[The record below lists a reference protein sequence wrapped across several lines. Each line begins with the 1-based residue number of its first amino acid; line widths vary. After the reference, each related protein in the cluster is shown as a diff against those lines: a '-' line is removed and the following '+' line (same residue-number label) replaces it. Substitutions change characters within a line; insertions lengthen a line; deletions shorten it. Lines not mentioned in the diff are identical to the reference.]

1 MMQNFRVLIAAAAT
15 VVLVSGASDARAQ
28 VERHILTIEKSNVYI
43 DGDRVPEGELPRSLR
58 LTNLNNLSASMNFT
72 GDALLELNGQVYQLE
87 DGRLVEADADV
98 ARDGRVMVF
107 FSDPENE
114 NATFRVL
121 SRGEPS
127 DSYVGAYSSFDRRP
141 YGIAM
146 DNYFDAFESK
156 AREFEA
162 IRGEI
167 VVQNREQAAALAER
181 LKAEAENTA
190 RIVKAFP
197 RVEFES
203 YLEDVQR
210 MDASLYRQLV
220 QESSIETETHRLA
233 MEARAENDAERRA
246 EIVEELRIKLAE
258 AFELKQ
264 QNREQEIEQLAE
276 KLADLRQRIRQRSE
290 ARDRIIDA
298 RMKELLGELNW

>member
-1 MMQNFRVLIAAAAT
+1 MMQKFSVVIAAAAT
-15 VVLVSGASDARAQ
+15 VVLVSCASDARAQ
-28 VERHILTIEKSNVYI
+28 MERHIVTIEKGNVYI
-43 DGDRVPEGELPRSLR
+43 DGDRVPERELPRSLR
-58 LTNLNNLSASMNFT
+58 LNNLSASMNFT
-72 GDALLELNGQVYQLE
+72 GDALLELNGQVYQLQN
-87 DGRLVEADADV
+87 GRLVEADEDV

-107 FSDPENE
+107 FRDPENE
-114 NATFRVL
+114 NTTFRVL
-121 SRGEPS
+121 SRGES
-127 DSYVGAYSSFDRRP
+127 ADSYVGAYSYDRP

-146 DNYFDAFESK
+146 ENYLDAFENK

-162 IRGEI
+162 IRGQI
-167 VVQNREQAAALAER
+167 VEQNREQAAMLAER
-181 LKAEAENTA
+181 LKAEAENAA
-190 RIVKAFP
+190 RIAKAFP

-210 MDASLYRQLV
+210 VDASLYRQLL

-246 EIVEELRIKLAE
+246 DIVEELRSKLAE

-264 QNREQEIEQLAE
+264 QNREQEIEQIAE